1 MKIWV
6 RFPRTGEMV
15 KLWHFKF
22 FLELYCEKRLIS
34 FEFFCPLHSTS
45 GVKHRYPTRTANKRV
60 VAEASLAVANTSFR
74 WRASTQF
81 AALPEDIKSE
91 QNTKLFLNKLK
102 RFTLENVK
110 P

>member
-1 MKIWV
+1 MNAPWRRSK
-6 RFPRTGEMV
+6 RSSRRS
-15 KLWHFKF
+15 HFD
-22 FLELYCEKRLIS
+22 KRRS
-34 FEFFCPLHSTS
+34 APLLLLKALTS